1 VSIILAG
8 LNRGRR
14 PAGSDDPRS
23 LLTQGGLLV
32 LGQREETM
40 NILAKIIIVI
50 ICVWLL
56 IDLIGAIWFIV
67 LHHRG
72 ELVADVPDDV
82 KDIF

>member
-1 VSIILAG
+1 MGAAAG
-8 LNRGRR
+8 
-14 PAGSDDPRS
+14 GSDDPALKTPGD
-23 LLTQGGLLV
+23 LLAR
-32 LGQREETM
+32 GQRKETM